1 MINIIKEIIKIPLDT
16 EHKKR
21 FKMPASDFE
30 QSILLV
36 GFEKTIVLKRING
49 AIMAMNELILDPA
62 KDEYDWDNWLTLGV
76 SDWLDI
82 IHALGNGACGSD
94 KTANVEESDSGKV
107 LINHSTEYF
116 TIEKAYVT
124 ASDEFKKVM
133 DGITYRIK
141 NEKRSK

>member
-30 QSILLV
+30 QSVLLV
-36 GFEKTIVLKRING
+36 EFEKTIILKKING
-49 AIMAMNELILDPA
+49 AIMAMNELDLDPA

-82 IHALGNGACGSD
+82 IHALGNGACEPN
-94 KTANVEESDSGKV
+94 KTADAEEPDSEKV
-107 LINHSTEYF
+107 LINYSTENF
-116 TIEKAYVT
+116 TVKKAYVT
-124 ASDEFKKVM
+124 ASDGFKKVM
-133 DGITYRIK
+133 DGITDRIK
-141 NEKRSK
+141 E